1 MFAWCRRAGLAEA
14 PIWSLSNINCEEIT
28 SWAPPGPW
36 ETLEGPQHYQH
47 LWLSLASVRSF
58 PFVWI
63 QCCPYKIS
71 YIPYYHPNFRK
82 ICSAGKTACS
92 LFLLSSD
99 SKSSN
104 ESDLINI
111 LGATQWRARPSDQR
125 TENKIPGWK
134 ALWCRNRVFTT
145 IYTRRGIWRGR
156 RCWPLVSPDLF
167 HKPLRSS
174 SK

>member
-1 MFAWCRRAGLAEA
+1 MVPEQHKLWGDNILGSARTLGNTGGTSALPALMT
-14 PIWSLSNINCEEIT
+14 LSIRQKFPFCMDSI
-28 SWAPPGPW
+28 
-36 ETLEGPQHYQH
+36 
-47 LWLSLASVRSF
+47 LSLNKS
-58 PFVWI
+58 
-63 QCCPYKIS
+63 S
-71 YIPYYHPNFRK
+71 YIYSISSSKFPEDLFRRQN
-82 ICSAGKTACS
+82 SMLS
-92 LFLLSSD
+92 VLLSSD
-99 SKSSN
+99 SKCTN

>member
-1 MFAWCRRAGLAEA
+1 MVPEQHKLWGDNILGSARTLGNTGGTSALPALMTQ
-14 PIWSLSNINCEEIT
+14 LSIRQKFPFCMD
-28 SWAPPGPW
+28 SM
-36 ETLEGPQHYQH
+36 
-47 LWLSLASVRSF
+47 LSLNKS
-58 PFVWI
+58 
-63 QCCPYKIS
+63 S
-71 YIPYYHPNFRK
+71 YIPYHHPNFRK

-99 SKSSN
+99 SKCTN

>member
-1 MFAWCRRAGLAEA
+1 MVPEQHKLWGDNILGSARTLGNTGGTSALPALMTQ
-14 PIWSLSNINCEEIT
+14 LSIRQKFPFCMD
-28 SWAPPGPW
+28 SM
-36 ETLEGPQHYQH
+36 
-47 LWLSLASVRSF
+47 LSLN
-58 PFVWI
+58 
-63 QCCPYKIS
+63 KIS
-71 YIPYYHPNFRK
+71 YIPYHHPKFLK

-99 SKSSN
+99 FKSTN

-156 RCWPLVSPDLF
+156 RCRPLVSPDLF
-167 HKPLRSS
+167 HKPRRSS

>member
-36 ETLEGPQHYQH
+36 ETLGTSALPALMTQR
-47 LWLSLASVRSF
+47 LAENF
-58 PFVWI
+58 PFWMDSSFALN
-63 QCCPYKIS
+63 KRS
-71 YIPYYHPNFRK
+71 YITYHHPKFRQ